1 MGIWPLTVPTSREA
15 SRFCD
20 TSAARIS
27 LCGHSASTHVATSL
41 QDVIALLE
49 SDTLAAVENAIAIH
63 VGERVNRDHLHITA
77 SLMQGEISL
86 SGLASDT
93 VAAMLRDRHDSIV
106 AFGVR
111 FLSDDPDDV
120 DEVVEKEGLGVG
132 FGITCAIY
140 LHFLETYTS
149 IELTEFLKKRRI
161 PGARKFAADLRRVHA
176 ELTN

>member
-1 MGIWPLTVPTSREA
+1 MT
-15 SRFCD
+15 
-20 TSAARIS
+20 
-27 LCGHSASTHVATSL
+27 LCGHSASTHMATSL

-77 SLMQGEISL
+77 SLMRGEISL
-86 SGLASDT
+86 SGLSSDT
-93 VAAMLRDRHDSIV
+93 VAALLRDRHDSIV

-111 FLSDDPDDV
+111 FLNDDPDDV

-132 FGITCAIY
+132 FGITYAIY
-140 LHFLETYTS
+140 LHFLETCTS
-149 IELTEFLKKRRI
+149 NVFTEFLKKRRI